1 MIQPTPSHPAA
12 TRRLLITAGP
22 TQEPIDDVRFIG
34 NRSSGRLGAA
44 LADAAAKAGWDVT
57 LLLGPSAVEPSRTAV
72 NLVRFQTTA
81 DLQAALAQHAP
92 GCDAL
97 VMAAAVADYTPVK
110 GQHPGEDASG
120 KIKRTSGEITL
131 RLRSTPDL
139 IAEEATRKRDDQ
151 LYVAFALEPRDRLLD
166 SARSKLERKGVDA
179 IVANPLETMN
189 ADSIEAILLTSEG
202 VHDRTDGAISKA
214 DFAPWLLE
222 KITELTAAAS
232 SA

>member
-44 LADAAAKAGWDVT
+44 LADAAAESGWDVT
-57 LLLGPSAVEPSRTAV
+57 LLLGPGAVEPSHTALS
-72 NLVRFQTTA
+72 LVRFQTTA
-81 DLQAALAQHAP
+81 DLQAALAEHAP
-92 GCDAL
+92 RCDAL
-97 VMAAAVADYTPVK
+97 VMAAAVADYTPVQ

-120 KIKRTSGEITL
+120 KIKRTAGEITL
-131 RLRSTPDL
+131 RLKSTPDL
-139 IAEEATRKRDDQ
+139 IAEQAKTKRDDQ

-166 SARSKLERKGVDA
+166 SARSKLERKNVDA
-179 IVANPLETMN
+179 IVANPLETMD
-189 ADSIEAILLTSEG
+189 ADSIEAILLTPDG
-202 VHDRTDGAISKA
+202 VHDQTAGAIPKT
-214 DFAPWLLE
+214 DFAPWLLG
-222 KITELTAAAS
+222 KIAELTAAAS